1 MEEKILEAGGLA
13 LRTQQASVKDLKAA
27 IDSAYDRQ
35 TKSEVLKAKLVKDV
49 AKLVKSIEAST
60 IGLKL
65 TQGELDALLEQIGLT
80 SSDSG
85 AVRQNVEQAEEV
97 LSEKRD
103 ELSEMKKVLDEKLVV
118 ITQFRKREVS
128 I

>member
-1 MEEKILEAGGLA
+1 M
-13 LRTQQASVKDLKAA
+13 KDLKAA

-85 AVRQNVEQAEEV
+85 VVRQNVEQAEEV

-128 I
+128 MYSNSLDNEY